1 MVYAEMVN
9 ESFFLG
15 GGHNIAGGR
24 GSRGMKERNPK
35 PIMGVPPGRKHGQT

>member
-9 ESFFLG
+9 ESFFW

-24 GSRGMKERNPK
+24 GSRGMKE
-35 PIMGVPPGRKHGQT
+35 

>member
-9 ESFFLG
+9 ESFLGGG

-24 GSRGMKERNPK
+24 GSRGMKE
-35 PIMGVPPGRKHGQT
+35 

>member
-9 ESFFLG
+9 ESFFWR

-24 GSRGMKERNPK
+24 GSRGMKE
-35 PIMGVPPGRKHGQT
+35 

>member
-15 GGHNIAGGR
+15 GGDNIAGGR
-24 GSRGMKERNPK
+24 GSRGMKE
-35 PIMGVPPGRKHGQT
+35 

>member
-9 ESFFLG
+9 ESFFGG

-24 GSRGMKERNPK
+24 GSRGMKK
-35 PIMGVPPGRKHGQT
+35 